1 MSDVSATGLL
11 GLAMRARKCS
21 SGDDV
26 MKSIQKQ
33 KAKLV
38 IISQECGD
46 NTKKKL
52 LDKCAFYHVP
62 YVFMENDALNK
73 AIGTLN
79 RKAIAILD
87 EGFAQKLHACL
98 KG

>member
-1 MSDVSATGLL
+1 MNNNTIGLL
-11 GLAMRARKCS
+11 GLARRSRQCV
-21 SGDDV
+21 SGDGILT
-26 MKSIQKQ
+26 SIQRA

-38 IISQECGD
+38 IISDTCGD

-52 LDKCAFYHVP
+52 LDKCTFYHVP
-62 YVFMENDALNK
+62 YVFMENDALNT
-73 AIGTLN
+73 AIGTQN
-79 RKAIAILD
+79 RKAVAILD